1 MLLHRH
7 SPLKSLRFI
16 GLLCALVICA
26 YVSAAQD
33 ELTETAF
40 TEDGLTVSVTHPTN
54 WFSASDD
61 EALYLS
67 NTQSALEVLATGE
80 GSLERGIVGYIV
92 YAPSLVDTLDLPEDA
107 DNVAALEALIAL
119 RGLPEYQYSSSTVY
133 SGDPALVFFQKPEFD
148 GAGTDL
154 YGYEFDETIIF
165 VAMVNTDVDYEIT
178 QPILDSVALT
188 TGEVDEAASDE
199 PRELVVTVTDVEDE
213 AITYDFTATL
223 PVGWVEFYDE
233 ETGTLILASST
244 AALDIASAAALEAI
258 AAAEGETSDTDA
270 DAQVAYERSD
280 SVIVIVLPSVLK
292 GLELD
297 TTESAS
303 LVLTAFAATLG
314 IEVFPSLTER
324 EGITV
329 ADAPVISENIIGGS
343 ANLYAYAFPDGV
355 VITIVHPNDG
365 SGNPETS
372 DVLRSIGYGIS
383 VAEEE

>member
-26 YVSAAQD
+26 YVSVAQD
-33 ELTETAF
+33 ELTETTF

-67 NTQSALEVLATGE
+67 NTESALEVLATGE

-92 YAPSLVDTLDLPEDA
+92 YAPSLVDTLDLPEGA

-119 RGLPEYQYSSSTVY
+119 RGLPEYSSGEVY
-133 SGDPALVFFQKPEFD
+133 SGDPALVFFQKPAFD
-148 GAGTDL
+148 GASTDL

-178 QPILDSVALT
+178 QAVLDSVALT
-188 TGEVDEAASDE
+188 TGEVDEAASEE

-258 AAAEGETSDTDA
+258 ATAEGETSDPDA
-270 DAQVAYERSD
+270 EAAYERSD
-280 SVIVIVLPSVLK
+280 SVIVIVLPTVLK
-292 GLELD
+292 GLEVD
-297 TTESAS
+297 TTESVDM
-303 LVLTAFAATLG
+303 VLTAFAATLG
-314 IEVFPSLTER
+314 IEAFPSLTER

-372 DVLRSIGYGIS
+372 DVLRSIGYGVT
-383 VAEEE
+383 VAAEQ